1 MVKSK
6 LIAIGCS
13 YTEHYLNSM
22 HTEIKLDFMRWP
34 QILANKLDM
43 KCHNL
48 GLCGVGHEYM
58 ISKLLDVI
66 MFEKNIGLIVIMWS
80 EWQRMDFE
88 HENCWQRLM
97 PQRDNSKVEPWP
109 LDTDA
114 RTALLNYNNTCA
126 ATMYSVR
133 KFLTA
138 QELMRDIP
146 YLMIQGCN
154 PLVDPLFLHPKS
166 DEVIWQ
172 NVHRKRKLAIKKI
185 INSSIT
191 DKINESKFIGWP
203 IFEDIGGYYLDNI
216 LDELD
221 PDRIKLR
228 VDENDSHPNGEGHE
242 YIAKMLHDKYE
253 EIYS

>member
-48 GLCGVGHEYM
+48 GLCGMGHEYM

-66 MFEKNIGLIVIMWS
+66 MSERNIGLIVIMWS

-88 HENCWQRLM
+88 HENYWQRLM
-97 PQRDNSKVEPWP
+97 PQRDNSQVEQWP
-109 LDTDA
+109 LDIDA
-114 RTALLNYNNTCA
+114 RTVLLNYNNTCA
-126 ATMYSVR
+126 ATMYSLR

-138 QELMRDIP
+138 QKLMRDIP
-146 YLMIQGCN
+146 YIMIQG
-154 PLVDPLFLHPKS
+154 PDPLPDPLYLHPKNDQIS
-166 DEVIWQ
+166 FESVIK
-172 NVHRKRKLAIKKI
+172 NRKISIKQI
-185 INSSIT
+185 IKSPINYE
-191 DKINESKFIGWP
+191 INEDKFMGWP
-203 IFEDIGGYYLDNI
+203 IFENMGGYSVDNI
-216 LDELD
+216 LDKVD
-221 PDRIKLR
+221 PTRNKFR
-228 VDENDSHPNGEGHE
+228 VSSEDSHPNGEGHE